1 MDPLTWV
8 AASPDGSLLGI
19 GSESGRFTV
28 WSVRGRRIVHT
39 FETGDF
45 VVRAR
50 WTPDGKRLLVATFD
64 GPLLIRSGDGREAL
78 GQIEMTHHRLR
89 DLAVHPAGSAWAT
102 CGEDIA
108 VRIWDPE
115 TLQLKFEL
123 KDGGTSCNAVG
134 FLKGYIVAGFNDGYS
149 VAWTEDGK
157 EKVDSG
163 VVTRP
168 PVYSLGVPPSGDKV
182 VFGGGKGGMQSL
194 TVGPPKK
201 WKPGSTPWS
210 TTPPKP
216 IAVNAIDFASDGKF
230 VAAFSDDQARVF
242 DSISDSS
249 GLGLGSAFYLRT
261 PKPEWIKDFI
271 VSGACFIPGTDLIAT
286 SHFDGQ
292 LRIWKNS
299 LLEEAIRLSAPS
311 GDWVEFPGGEIEL
324 GLTPGELEVL
334 VQLNIQHN
342 QRFLEDDP
350 DLFRWGSDRGRY
362 REKGGNAEY
371 LRAVLAAACPLR
383 KVAVRPF
390 RLARRPVT
398 VAEYEKFCLDT
409 GRKFQP
415 PLHAKPDFFMHEVP
429 FDGAQAYAAWAKLRL
444 PTAAEW
450 EWAARGS
457 SRRLFPWGSDWSSG
471 ADFFMHSGS
480 FTSGWVPGSKPGLA
494 SPEGLL
500 DLATGHGEWCA
511 DGALMGSASGRLL
524 PNAVDRGA
532 TPDARDAKF
541 RLAAGL

>member
-1 MDPLTWV
+1 MEALTWV

-19 GSESGRFTV
+19 GSESGRFVV
-28 WSVRGRRIVHT
+28 WSVRDRRVVHS
-39 FETGDF
+39 FDAGDF

-50 WTPDGKRLLVATFD
+50 WTPDGRRLLVATFD
-64 GPLLIRSGDGREAL
+64 GPLLVRSGDGRDEL
-78 GQIEMTHHRLR
+78 GRIEMTHHRLR
-89 DLAVHPAGSAWAT
+89 DLAVHPKGTAWAT

-108 VRIWDPE
+108 VRVWDPE
-115 TLQLKFEL
+115 TLQLRFEL

-134 FLKGYIVAGFNDGYS
+134 FLKGFIVAGYNDGYS

-168 PVYSLGVPPSGDKV
+168 PVYCLGIHPSGDKV

-194 TVGPPKK
+194 TVGEPKK

-216 IAVNAIDFASDGKF
+216 IAVNAIDFAPDGKF

-242 DSISDSS
+242 ESVNDSW

-261 PKPEWIKDFI
+261 PKPEWTKEFI

-292 LRIWKNS
+292 LRLWKES
-299 LLEEAIRLSAPS
+299 LLEEAIRISAPS
-311 GDWVEFPGGEIEL
+311 GDFLEFAGGEVEL
-324 GLTPGELEVL
+324 GLRPEEVERL
-334 VQLNIQHN
+334 VQLNLEHN
-342 QRFLEDDP
+342 RRFLEDDP
-350 DLFRWGSDRGRY
+350 DLWRWGSDRAWY
-362 REKGGNAEY
+362 QEKGGNAEF
-371 LRAVLAAACPLR
+371 LRGALSAACPVR
-383 KVAVRPF
+383 KVALRPF

-398 VAEYEKFCLDT
+398 VAEFEKFCRET
-409 GRKFQP
+409 GRNVQA
-415 PLHAKPDFFMHEVP
+415 PLNSKPDHFMYEVP
-429 FDGAQAYAAWAKLRL
+429 FEAAQAYAAWAKLRL

-457 SRRLFPWGSDWSSG
+457 SRRLFPWGPDWSPG

-480 FTSGWVPGSKPGLA
+480 FASGWTPGSKPGLA
-494 SPEGLL
+494 SPEEIQ
-500 DLATGHGEWCA
+500 DLVTGHGEWCA
-511 DGALMGSASGRLL
+511 EGVLMGSMEGRLL
-524 PNAVDRGA
+524 PNAVHRSGA
-532 TPDARDAKF
+532 ADARHAKF
-541 RLAAGL
+541 RLAADL